1 MSYNTSHFL
10 SDLVEGVDLSVEFKN
25 FPEVLRHV
33 DEWNQQVTA
42 IGGREFKTLGSM
54 SDTLS
59 SSWFK
64 QLDDLDKLRVLYYYR
79 VTRPHEEDTEY
90 YIRNNDV
97 RKRDLVREQDEFTAA
112 LNNSP
117 EAEAIWSRATTDRSL
132 DPPL

>member
-10 SDLVEGVDLSVEFKN
+10 SYLVEGMDLSIEFKN
-25 FPEVLRHV
+25 FPEILRRV
-33 DEWNQQVTA
+33 DEWNEQVSRV
-42 IGGREFKTLGSM
+42 GEREFKTLDSM

-59 SSWFK
+59 SNWFR

-97 RKRDLVREQDEFTAA
+97 RERDLVKEQDEFTAA

-117 EAEAIWSRATTDRSL
+117 EAEAIWSRATADRHL